1 MPQKKKGSKVL
12 LRVLACVSV
21 AALGFGG
28 GLGGAVVASRA
39 GLTGNQ
45 GLPMKFVCGG
55 APVTVGAI
63 SESDVNLAQASG
75 AVIVVSTFVY

>member
-12 LRVLACVSV
+12 LRVLACVGV

-45 GLPMKFVCGG
+45 
-55 APVTVGAI
+55 
-63 SESDVNLAQASG
+63 
-75 AVIVVSTFVY
+75 VSSSR